1 MQYREILDRILNA
14 VDQDAYLTPTHR
26 IGGPEGQALAVFRQA
41 MSAADWEPEAV
52 RGLLLRMHDEGRL
65 RRVTYLSA
73 LHIVAAHPK
82 VGNWVEAARL
92 TGEQE
97 LAALDEGGPDLSAN
111 LASVDRHRGVIAFM
125 KQHYELAL
133 DYFARA
139 LERER
144 TAENLGNILCTL
156 VRLHEIDEAASL
168 LAQIQASYPGPLVD
182 ELTDIIERDPDLAL
196 LRAES

>member
-26 IGGPEGQALAVFRQA
+26 IGGDEGQALAVFRQA
-41 MSAADWEPEAV
+41 MAMPEWEPEAV
-52 RGLLLRMHDEGRL
+52 RGLLQRMHDEGRL

-97 LAALDEGGPDLSAN
+97 LAALDEGGPDLNAN

-168 LAQIQASYPGPLVD
+168 LAQIQTSYPGPLVD

-196 LRAES
+196 LRAET